1 MNAKSVAVW
10 CTPPFLH
17 PPPTPRAHSSPPP
30 PNNLFGFSESS
41 SAPKVGLEKHCL
53 SRPRSQHRL
62 SQGLNVGRF
71 IQNLSQKAQAHRVGY
86 TLHSFSYFKI
96 RLVFS
101 RAAAGLH
108 LKQCS

>member
-1 MNAKSVAVW
+1 MLSPSQCGALPLFF
-10 CTPPFLH
+10 TL
-17 PPPTPRAHSSPPP
+17 PPPPVPTLRP

-41 SAPKVGLEKHCL
+41 SVPKVGLEKHCL

-71 IQNLSQKAQAHRVGY
+71 IQSLSQKAQAHRVGY